1 MTHVL
6 AAELLKLKRSST
18 WLVAVILP
26 VLAVLTGSMNYHNNT
41 EVLTSGWQSLASQVE
56 LFYGLFFYSVGV
68 SLLVAVAWRAE
79 TTSWNLTATSV
90 SMRRLLVAKTL
101 AVVPLLATMQA
112 IMLAGIVAAGL
123 LLQVP
128 GTVPPMLAVV
138 AVLGVL
144 GAIPLVVLQ
153 SVISALIPSFAAS
166 VALGFVGVFIALG
179 ISSSQSIS
187 ALAWVVPQALITRA
201 VSLGST
207 AISTAGRLGDV
218 VPLAGAAIAVT
229 LVLTLVG
236 SWLMQRRLFR

>member
-1 MTHVL
+1 MTDVL

-26 VLAVLTGSMNYHNNT
+26 VLAVLTGTMNYHNNT
-41 EVLTSGWQSLASQVE
+41 EVLTSGWQSLASQVV

-112 IMLAGIVAAGL
+112 ILFAGIVAAGL

-128 GTVPPMLAVV
+128 GSVPPMLAMV

-144 GAIPLVVLQ
+144 CAIPLVVLQ
-153 SVISALIPSFAAS
+153 SLISALIPSFAAS

-179 ISSSQSIS
+179 ISSSQSVS

-207 AISTAGRLGDV
+207 AMSTAGGLGDV

-229 LVLTLVG
+229 VVLTLVG